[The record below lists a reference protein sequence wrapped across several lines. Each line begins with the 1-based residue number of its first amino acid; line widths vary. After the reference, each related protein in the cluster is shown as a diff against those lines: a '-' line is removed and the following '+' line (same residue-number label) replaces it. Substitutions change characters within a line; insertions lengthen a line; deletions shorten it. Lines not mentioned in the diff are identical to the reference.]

1 MNCGSELGYT
11 LSTNG
16 CTCDQ
21 GSYRGFVGFCPFSH
35 LRGGE
40 ISRFM
45 VIVHWPLAPT
55 V

>member
-21 GSYRGFVGFCPFSH
+21 GSYREFVGLWVFVHFH
-35 LRGGE
+35 
-40 ISRFM
+40 IS
-45 VIVHWPLAPT
+45 VEVNSADSWL
-55 V
+55 